1 MAVLADA
8 CKANEIPVIPIT
20 DKVKDC
26 LKLPKAP
33 GAGYAT
39 MLGGRPV
46 IFYDKDVGLWEQRF
60 TIAHELGHV
69 LFGHLRRPEASHN
82 ELEAN
87 VFAAVFTALTL
98 FDQMQGT

>member
-8 CKANEIPVIPIT
+8 CKANDIPVIPIT

-26 LKLPKAP
+26 FKLPEPP

-46 IFYDKDVGLWEQRF
+46 IFYDKNVGLWERRL
-60 TIAHELGHV
+60 TVAHELGHI
-69 LFGHLRRPEASHN
+69 LFGHLRNPASPNN

-87 VFAAVFTALTL
+87 IFAAVFTALTL
-98 FDQMQGT
+98 YAECE

>member
-8 CKANEIPVIPIT
+8 CKANDIPVLPIT
-20 DKVKDC
+20 DKVKDYF
-26 LKLPKAP
+26 KLPKAP

-39 MLGGRPV
+39 MLGDRPV

-60 TIAHELGHV
+60 AVAHELGHV
-69 LFGHLRRPEASHN
+69 LFGHLRRPEAFHN

-87 VFAAVFTALTL
+87 IFAAVFTALTL
-98 FDQMQGT
+98 YAECE